1 MAEPVLWLTQGAEF
15 ETWLTDVT
23 KQQDAKQPHE
33 EPAYTIEQLQTRFEV
48 VSSVFSRLKDQKAPK
63 PKKEDKPKNGKA
75 DAGASEGDAGAA
87 GAGGEGGAGEEQAD
101 TGDNGA
107 DTGDAG
113 GAEGAQDEAAAVL
126 EDEAAQAGADE
137 DVVPEEDVHDEL

>member
-1 MAEPVLWLTQGAEF
+1 MNLRLTQGAEF

-63 PKKEDKPKNGKA
+63 PKKEDKPKGGKAGANASEA
-75 DAGASEGDAGAA
+75 DAGAAA
-87 GAGGEGGAGEEQAD
+87 SEGGAGEEQAD
-101 TGDNGA
+101 TGDHGA
-107 DTGDAG
+107 ETGDAS
-113 GAEGAQDEAAAVL
+113 GAAGAQDEAAAAL
-126 EDEAAQAGADE
+126 EEEAAQAGADD